1 MPENTKNL
9 VGESKV
15 DNVDRSITPMPRAY
29 LIRSDGAILIP
40 PEVMA
45 LLRWQPGDER
55 WLTVD
60 LKSARLVIDEHKP
73 IIKNISPPKGV
84 S

>member
-1 MPENTKNL
+1 M
-9 VGESKV
+9 
-15 DNVDRSITPMPRAY
+15 DNVDRSVTPMPRAY

-40 PEVMA
+40 PEVLA

-60 LKSARLVIDEHKP
+60 LNSARLVIDEHKP
-73 IIKNISPPKGV
+73 VIEKIPQPKDA
-84 S
+84 

>member
-1 MPENTKNL
+1 M
-9 VGESKV
+9 
-15 DNVDRSITPMPRAY
+15 DNVDRSVTPMPRAY

-73 IIKNISPPKGV
+73 AIEKISPSKEV
-84 S
+84 T